1 MTPLRDS
8 KGRFVRDPLT
18 SPITIDPNAPTPIW
32 DSIIAETETTDTTPT
47 VIATG
52 WRAWVL
58 VALIVAV
65 FVALI
70 VLGVT
75 TAGTSGLPVALT
87 MWMLAIIG
95 GVATI
100 AAVKEAEK

>member
-1 MTPLRDS
+1 MSAYESPFTAGTAPRDASTPLWNSVVDEHEN
-8 KGRFVRDPLT
+8 P
-18 SPITIDPNAPTPIW
+18 
-32 DSIIAETETTDTTPT
+32 PT

-58 VALIVAV
+58 VALILAA
-65 FVALI
+65 FVGLI

-100 AAVKEAEK
+100 AAVKETEK

>member
-1 MTPLRDS
+1 MSTTPSPFTAGATPTDPSTPLW
-8 KGRFVRDPLT
+8 
-18 SPITIDPNAPTPIW
+18 N
-32 DSIIAETETTDTTPT
+32 SIVDEHENPPT

-52 WRAWVL
+52 WRAYAL
-58 VALIVAV
+58 VALTVAA

-70 VLGVT
+70 VLAIT
-75 TAGTSGLPVALT
+75 TAGTTGLPVALT

-100 AAVKEAEK
+100 AAVKETEK

>member
-1 MTPLRDS
+1 MTTVQSPFSAGATPTDPSTPLWNSVVDEHE
-8 KGRFVRDPLT
+8 
-18 SPITIDPNAPTPIW
+18 NPT
-32 DSIIAETETTDTTPT
+32 T

-52 WRAWVL
+52 WRAWAL
-58 VALIVAV
+58 VALILAA